1 MAAPNPAPRRFP
13 GSIGGRPSAL
23 WYGLVIIM
31 AVGLAQMYYLA
42 PGGRT
47 IPYSQFKQLVQ
58 AGSVEEVVVGEQ
70 MIRGTL
76 KAPLE
81 GDSSQS
87 RLFMTTRVDDP
98 KLTEELGAKGVK
110 YSGELLNR
118 WLPELL
124 SWIIPLGII
133 IALWAFFFRRIGG
146 AEGGVMS
153 FARSKAKIY
162 ADDEVKVR
170 FSDVAGVDE
179 AEEELKEI
187 VEFLKNPEEVHQP
200 RRPHSQGRAP
210 RRPPR
215 NGKDAACAG
224 GRGRG
229 PCALLQPERVGVRRD
244 VRRRGCGENPR
255 SLPAIGSQGTVHRV
269 HRRAGRP
276 GQGARAEPDWQPR
289 GARADAQ
296 PVAGRDGWLRRAQGR
311 DHHGRPP
318 TAPRCSTRP
327 SSARGVST
335 ARSSWTSPM

>member
-1 MAAPNPAPRRFP
+1 MASPNPAPRRLP
-13 GSIGGRPSAL
+13 GLFGGRPSAL
-23 WYGLVIIM
+23 WYGLVFIM
-31 AVGLAQMYYLA
+31 VIGLAQMYYLA

-81 GDSSQS
+81 GDANQT
-87 RLFMTTRVDDP
+87 RVFMTTRVDDP

-133 IALWAFFFRRIGG
+133 VALWAFFFRRLGG

-170 FSDVAGVDE
+170 FTDVAGVDE
-179 AEEELKEI
+179 AENEL
-187 VEFLKNPEEVHQP
+187 VVGRSRFGSV
-200 RRPHSQGRAP
+200 RPS
-210 RRPPR
+210 
-215 NGKDAACAG
+215 AAN
-224 GRGRG
+224 RGRENV
-229 PCALLQPERVGVRRD
+229 PPAPVETLRVWCRHSRPLVARPRLKLCRLYRRFD
-244 VRRRGCGENPR
+244 VLHEN
-255 SLPAIGSQGTVHRV
+255 
-269 HRRAGRP
+269 
-276 GQGARAEPDWQPR
+276 
-289 GARADAQ
+289 
-296 PVAGRDGWLRRAQGR
+296 
-311 DHHGRPP
+311 
-318 TAPRCSTRP
+318 
-327 SSARGVST
+327 ST
-335 ARSSWTSPM
+335 AYRPCPRDSGNSAGSWNQVLTG